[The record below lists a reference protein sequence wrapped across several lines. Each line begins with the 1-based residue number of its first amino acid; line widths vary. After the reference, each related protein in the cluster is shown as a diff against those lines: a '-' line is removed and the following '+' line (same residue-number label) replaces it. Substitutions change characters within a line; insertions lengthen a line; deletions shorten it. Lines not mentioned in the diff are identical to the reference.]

1 MLADGS
7 HGRVGSGADVVV
19 HQLPDPL
26 TQVILYVQLPDQLSN
41 HVVLE
46 STKKRK
52 RRRRKKVDL
61 SVSANFAGGTVC
73 CPLVKEVIDLYYSWR
88 LRLGD
93 MLRFGFR
100 GQNLADFVEFAFRWL
115 GGNRDFSLDDLVLL
129 NRLDAKD
136 QIRNVEAT
144 KG

>member
-1 MLADGS
+1 M
-7 HGRVGSGADVVV
+7 
-19 HQLPDPL
+19 
-26 TQVILYVQLPDQLSN
+26 
-41 HVVLE
+41 
-46 STKKRK
+46 
-52 RRRRKKVDL
+52 
-61 SVSANFAGGTVC
+61 C

-93 MLRFGFR
+93 RLRFGFR
-100 GQNLADFVEFAFRWL
+100 GQNLADLVKLAFSWL
-115 GGNRDFSLDDLVLL
+115 GGNRDFSLDHLVLL

>member
-46 STKKRK
+46 STKRERGEDEKRWI
-52 RRRRKKVDL
+52 
-61 SVSANFAGGTVC
+61 
-73 CPLVKEVIDLYYSWR
+73 CPCLPILLEEPCVVHS
-88 LRLGD
+88 
-93 MLRFGFR
+93 
-100 GQNLADFVEFAFRWL
+100 GQNGLWPSGHRQMFSQQKWL
-115 GGNRDFSLDDLVLL
+115 TAQNG
-129 NRLDAKD
+129 
-136 QIRNVEAT
+136 AT
-144 KG
+144 CKREICA